1 MKADIINSVNKF
13 IVTVNTRK
21 RINGDST
28 ILRLADYIDQYPDFN
43 VTEVRMCWGKN
54 EVYIYIY
61 PNNPH
66 EEGSDTE
73 AKLKELIDDYIA
85 GYDLF
90 E

>member
-1 MKADIINSVNKF
+1 MKADIINSVNEF

-21 RINGDST
+21 CT
-28 ILRLADYIDQYPDFN
+28 RLADYIDKDPDFN

-54 EVYIYIY
+54 EGYIYIY

-66 EEGSDTE
+66 EEGCDTE